1 MCYRTKSL
9 NKSKDF
15 EILVG
20 HDRKI
25 VEELRICGFDTVIYA
40 VKSIYGR
47 YVKKSL
53 SDTTYHVESFTY
65 TKNSKKPLYQEQFT
79 IDTEKLDLTTSII
92 ETRSVS
98 FSDSRPSPVV
108 VITPYNE
115 IYEVE
120 DINSQLILK
129 ELTREELIDYT
140 QYEPAYYVLVQNRR

>member
-20 HDRKI
+20 HDSKI
-25 VEELRICGFDTVIYA
+25 VEELVCGFDTVIYS
-40 VKSIYGR
+40 VKNIYDR

-53 SDTTYHVESFTY
+53 SDSTYHVESFTY
-65 TKNSKKPLYQEQFT
+65 TKNSKKTLYQEQFT

-98 FSDSRPSPVV
+98 FSDSRPSLVV

-120 DINSQLILK
+120 DISSQLILK
-129 ELTREELIDYT
+129 DLTREELIDYT
-140 QYEPAYYVLVQNRR
+140 KYESAYYVLVQNRR